1 MSYGKQEVE
10 AVRVNAGGT
19 CLRCGAPYEPDDTVC
34 YTCGAP
40 IGETEGDTAP
50 VKIVRTNRQAAV
62 EHAESLDAASAAAD
76 ASLSPQGVGV
86 GAGPVPPGQAVRTPP
101 EVDPARI
108 TVGSS
113 AARRPTAGEAG
124 LATTT
129 TAAPGRGR
137 RGRRVWLVVVIA
149 AALVLAAAGG
159 ALYARHGTTTTPP
172 PVAQQATYSDP
183 TGRFHFLRPAL
194 WSATPTADGV
204 SLTDSGGTSSV
215 TVAVVTPGASG
226 VPAGA
231 TAAAYA
237 DQLARQQGGAKPLDP
252 LPARQIAGT
261 TWQQREGQVTGPD
274 GAVRE
279 TLLLVTLHGGELYAI
294 TCTSPVANFGA
305 TQNLV
310 FDPLL
315 GSFAFGA

>member
-1 MSYGKQEVE
+1 M
-10 AVRVNAGGT
+10 NAGGT

-34 YTCGAP
+34 YKCGAP

-50 VKIVRTNRQAAV
+50 VKIVRTNRQAA
-62 EHAESLDAASAAAD
+62 AEDALAGDGRTPYDPTD
-76 ASLSPQGVGV
+76 APLAPRGEGP
-86 GAGPVPPGQAVRTPP
+86 GATTPP

-113 AARRPTAGEAG
+113 AALRPAAGEARP
-124 LATTT
+124 TP
-129 TAAPGRGR
+129 TAVASKRSR
-137 RGRRVWLVVVIA
+137 RGRRVWVVIVVA

-159 ALYARHGTTTTPP
+159 ALYARYRGTTTPP
-172 PVAQQATYSDP
+172 PVAQQAAYNDP
-183 TGRFHFLRPAL
+183 AGRFHFVRPAL

-215 TVAVVTPGASG
+215 TVAVVTPGAGG
-226 VPAGA
+226 VAAGT

-237 DQLARQQGGAKPLDP
+237 DQLARQQGGATPLGP
-252 LPARQIAGT
+252 LPAREIAGT

-279 TLLLVTLHGGELYAI
+279 TLLLVTLHGGNLYAI
-294 TCTSPVANFGA
+294 TCTSPVASFGA

-310 FDPLL
+310 FNPLL
-315 GSFAFGA
+315 GSFTFGA